1 MRVVCAWCGRWLGGV
16 GRETHTCCPECKQR
30 YFKGGKDAQG
40 LRESGVCE
48 VGKTDKGRHFKRL
61 QLFSN
66 RGAGRAVLYD
76 VTDMGNEEWAFGSEV
91 ELPCS
96 ITVYQGMRGLGYSL
110 TYWGKGSQDKGVGV
124 AGGFPPPAG
133 DPGPVGGA
141 KSGGKFGG

>member
-1 MRVVCAWCGRWLGGV
+1 MLKVCGKVVYV
-16 GRETHTCCPECKQR
+16 KSE
-30 YFKGGKDAQG
+30 
-40 LRESGVCE
+40 
-48 VGKTDKGRHFKRL
+48 KTDKGRHFKRL